1 MCNVGHQAVPHL
13 ACVEVTGMDTDNGCV
28 ADGGKQRRKPFLT
41 TKDELTSHTA
51 FAGGASSSYMLRRM
65 GRENNSCLHEGNF
78 YVQIRR
84 V

>member
-1 MCNVGHQAVPHL
+1 MCNVEHQVVPHL
-13 ACVEVTGMDTDNGCV
+13 ACVEVTGRGSV

-51 FAGGASSSYMLRRM
+51 FAGGASSYMLRRM
-65 GRENNSCLHEGNF
+65 GRANNSCLHEGNF